1 MPPSG
6 GNVSASSPSAKAVTV
21 SKAIS
26 IANVNRLHKILFFF
40 MPHLSFSVF
49 PIRLHKILFFFM
61 PHLSFF
67 VFPILSRECLTP
79 SAAIAECSQR
89 GVPGNRAATHREL
102 RAVTAQTHAAAM
114 NNSIAR
120 SSAAGNG
127 AAGIGI
133 LVGHNPS
140 ILANRIGRIV
150 GSPGTV
156 LMINDLCGKYPI
168 AVHAIGQRVHRHFHR
183 SAKLTGGCCGFAI
196 VPKDR

>member
-1 MPPSG
+1 MAYRKVFPQLIGARGQLAALG
-6 GNVSASSPSAKAVTV
+6 GQRQRCFFCKGRDGQQGHQHCQRQQATQDS
-21 SKAIS
+21 
-26 IANVNRLHKILFFF
+26 FFF
-40 MPHLSFSVF
+40 MPHLSFS
-49 PIRLHKILFFFM
+49 
-61 PHLSFF
+61 

-140 ILANRIGRIV
+140 ILANRIGRIA

-183 SAKLTGGCCGFAI
+183 SAKLTGGCCRFAI

>member
-1 MPPSG
+1 MPTSTGYTRLFFFMPH
-6 GNVSASSPSAKAVTV
+6 SPFCLPHYATQDSF
-21 SKAIS
+21 
-26 IANVNRLHKILFFF
+26 FFF
-40 MPHLSFSVF
+40 MPHLSFSAS
-49 PIRLHKILFFFM
+49 PLGYKILFF
-61 PHLSFF
+61 LSCRISPFS
-67 VFPILSRECLTP
+67 VFPYSIPRMP
-79 SAAIAECSQR
+79 SHPSAIAECSQR

-102 RAVTAQTHAAAM
+102 RAVTAQTHAAAI

-183 SAKLTGGCCGFAI
+183 SLS
-196 VPKDR
+196 

>member
-1 MPPSG
+1 
-6 GNVSASSPSAKAVTV
+6 
-21 SKAIS
+21 
-26 IANVNRLHKILFFF
+26 

-61 PHLSFF
+61 PHLSFS

-140 ILANRIGRIV
+140 ILANRIGRIA

-168 AVHAIGQRVHRHFHR
+168 AVHAIEQRVHRHFHR

>member
-1 MPPSG
+1 
-6 GNVSASSPSAKAVTV
+6 
-21 SKAIS
+21 
-26 IANVNRLHKILFFF
+26 
-40 MPHLSFSVF
+40 MPHLSFS
-49 PIRLHKILFFFM
+49 
-61 PHLSFF
+61 

-140 ILANRIGRIV
+140 ILTNRIGRIA

-183 SAKLTGGCCGFAI
+183 SAKLTGGCCRFAI
-196 VPKDR
+196 VPKVKFLVGTTPRPPFGRPTPSEGA